1 MTAVTIHGP
10 GLDAEL
16 AAAVSAALLVSEELL
31 DGAGQ
36 GQVVDLALGESLGA
50 QGLPDLEAGHVH
62 EGERPR
68 LKTSQVP
75 HGDLTV
81 PPHSTDYNVKF
92 LSPEP
97 GVRVAEVVALHD
109 EGQGPLVHVQHH
121 QELVRNLEGL
131 VWCEAGWVGDA
142 GPIAGVVVGLV
153 AAQVPAPRLVILP
166 DQRLISD

>member
-10 GLDAEL
+10 GLDAKL

-81 PPHSTDYNVKF
+81 PPHSTKID
-92 LSPEP
+92 
-97 GVRVAEVVALHD
+97 R
-109 EGQGPLVHVQHH
+109 
-121 QELVRNLEGL
+121 EL
-131 VWCEAGWVGDA
+131 EA
-142 GPIAGVVVGLV
+142 VVVFN
-153 AAQVPAPRLVILP
+153 P
-166 DQRLISD
+166 IS